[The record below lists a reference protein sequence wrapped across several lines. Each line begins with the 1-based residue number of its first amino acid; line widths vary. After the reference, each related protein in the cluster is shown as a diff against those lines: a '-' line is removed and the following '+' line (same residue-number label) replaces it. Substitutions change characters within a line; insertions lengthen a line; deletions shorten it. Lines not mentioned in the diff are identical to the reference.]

1 VSDENLMANKSLK
14 NQSSADHSLLATPL
28 YHRVYTALRQKLM
41 DGTHAQG
48 EPLPGE
54 PTLALQYGV
63 ARVTVRRAL
72 AQLEAEGLVRRKPG
86 AGTFASKPAGPKS
99 APRENLGGWLDP
111 VLAAAEGTGARELA
125 IGRVKAPAR
134 VALALALRPLTM
146 VLRIERVRT
155 RKGLPFIHTVIY
167 IPESHA
173 AFFENIKLD
182 TRTTTAILEQSGVP
196 ITTVDQVISA
206 TACDGASARALGIA
220 VGAPLILVKRVL
232 RDDSDTPVEYFESV
246 YLPDHCE
253 YRQSLRRM
261 PNGQGADGAHW
272 APLG

>member
-1 VSDENLMANKSLK
+1 MATKSLK
-14 NQSSADHSLLATPL
+14 NHLSADQSLLATPL

-41 DGTHAQG
+41 DGIHAEG

-54 PTLALQYGV
+54 PTLALHYGV

-72 AQLEAEGLVRRKPG
+72 AQLEADGLVRRKPG
-86 AGTFASKPAGPKS
+86 AGTFASKPAGIKH

-111 VLAAAEGTGARELA
+111 VLAAAEGTGARELSM
-125 IGRVKAPAR
+125 GRVKAPAR
-134 VALALALRPLTM
+134 VALALALRPHTL

-155 RKGLPFIHTVIY
+155 RKGQPFIHTVIY

-173 AFFENIKLD
+173 VFFENKKLD
-182 TRTTTAILEQSGVP
+182 LRTTTAILEQSGVP
-196 ITTVDQVISA
+196 LATVDQVISA
-206 TACDGASARALGIA
+206 TACDDASARALGIA

-232 RDDSDTPVEYFESV
+232 RDDGDTPVEYFESV
-246 YLPDHCE
+246 YRPDHCE
-253 YRQSLRRM
+253 YRQSLRRI
-261 PNGQGADGAHW
+261 PNGKGLDGARW